1 MLRIRGKMQDEN
13 ICEIIYSKY
22 AYFTAPAYIY
32 LYILYLKNVQFLFI
46 FQIRTIYN
54 YLYLSRGMT
63 ATGHNTCI
71 YAISNIIARPEFML
85 DFYFMM

>member
-22 AYFTAPAYIY
+22 AYFTGLYIY
-32 LYILYLKNVQFLFI
+32 IFCILKMYNFCLF
-46 FQIRTIYN
+46 FKSDRTIYN

-63 ATGHNTCI
+63 AMGHNTCI
-71 YAISNIIARPEFML
+71 YMKYQIL
-85 DFYFMM
+85 